1 MRSVVEFCENIRD
14 SNTTIINKCKIL
26 RLEYLKKNM
35 FFYISPIC
43 PETPIGWIYNKFG
56 TMGLL
61 ADVINCANF
70 FIGRSGG
77 IDSVG
82 RG

>member
-1 MRSVVEFCENIRD
+1 
-14 SNTTIINKCKIL
+14 
-26 RLEYLKKNM
+26 M

-82 RG
+82 RGVKFAVFHRSPLTLSELRSRL

>member
-1 MRSVVEFCENIRD
+1 
-14 SNTTIINKCKIL
+14 
-26 RLEYLKKNM
+26 M

-82 RG
+82 EGG